1 MNLTNR
7 LVGTN
12 AGMRGMAAT
21 VPPPSPRLARI
32 ALMALLAGL
41 LFVVAGAV
49 GLGLYAASHGERIY
63 QGVTVAG
70 VDLGGLTPEEARVR
84 LDDAF
89 TASAGTPLTITA
101 GDRTFEL
108 TPAQAGA
115 HLDSDATVASAMAW
129 GRDGSLWD
137 RSQAW
142 TRALLRGVAVKP
154 VIELDTAQARDSIA
168 AFAPEVVRPPVNATL
183 AFADSGVPEIV
194 PDETGVRL
202 DYTATASELAARF
215 AAFGDDPVT
224 LITVDDP
231 PTITIDSLKGALP
244 DVSAAV
250 DTPLTIA
257 GGEAQWH
264 IPEAALQPLLSIDAT
279 SGALVVDA
287 APVEALVE
295 SLAAE
300 IDRDAVDAGITVDA
314 HGKLAVTPG
323 QPSAVV
329 DVAASV
335 SAITGGLLQGES
347 DVALVIDS
355 SPPAIL
361 DAEAEKAVAEGE
373 DLLSPGLALSWKGGE
388 GELDRGDLLQALT
401 IRIRPGQDDPFI
413 FGLDPD
419 LIREDL
425 APYAANFDITVQD
438 ARWRL
443 SDGKIQLAIPESKGR
458 EIDLDAS
465 ITAITEA
472 FLAGETEATLKVNEI
487 QPRWTAEDGSAITL
501 GNAVLGEGGTWYGD
515 SSEARRQNV
524 ELASAHLNGWLVP
537 PDGVFS
543 YAESVG
549 QITEENGFVTGYGII
564 DDGNGGFTTA
574 PVVGGGICQVSTTLF
589 QAAFWAGLPIVER
602 HQHPYYL
609 RTYGEAVTGLPGLD
623 AMVNIEPDWALDLK
637 FRNTTGYWMAV
648 VLIPDGAMVYARILG
663 TDPGWDIE
671 VPGPTIENVITPD
684 PAMRYTESPEFPVG
698 TERIVESAQDGFDV
712 RIDRTV
718 RKGGK
723 VVLEDAFFSS
733 FAPSYNTTMR
743 GTGTG
748 TE

>member
-1 MNLTNR
+1 M
-7 LVGTN
+7 
-12 AGMRGMAAT
+12 
-21 VPPPSPRLARI
+21 
-32 ALMALLAGL
+32 
-41 LFVVAGAV
+41 
-49 GLGLYAASHGERIY
+49 
-63 QGVTVAG
+63 
-70 VDLGGLTPEEARVR
+70 
-84 LDDAF
+84 
-89 TASAGTPLTITA
+89 
-101 GDRTFEL
+101 
-108 TPAQAGA
+108 
-115 HLDSDATVASAMAW
+115 
-129 GRDGSLWD
+129 
-137 RSQAW
+137 
-142 TRALLRGVAVKP
+142 RGVAVPP
-154 VIELDTAQARDSIA
+154 VIELDPEQARESIA

-183 AFADSGVPEIV
+183 AFADSGAPEIV

-202 DYTATASELAARF
+202 DYTSTASELAARF
-215 AAFGDDPVT
+215 AAFGNDPVA

-231 PTITIDSLKGALP
+231 PAITIDSLKGALP
-244 DVSAAV
+244 EVSAAV
-250 DTPLTIA
+250 DAPLTIV
-257 GGEAQWH
+257 GGESRWH
-264 IPEAALQPLLSIDAT
+264 IPEADLQPLLSIDAM
-279 SGALVVDA
+279 SGDLLVDA

-300 IDRDAVDAGITVDA
+300 IDHDAVDAGITVDEL
-314 HGKLAVTPG
+314 GKLAMTPG
-323 QPSAVV
+323 QPSAAV

-335 SAITGGLLQGES
+335 SAITSGILRGES
-347 DVALVIDS
+347 EVALVIDS
-355 SPPAIL
+355 APPAIL
-361 DAEAEKAVAEGE
+361 DAEAEKAAAVGE
-373 DLLSPGLALSWKGGE
+373 DLLTPGLALSWKGGE

-401 IRIRPGQDDPFI
+401 IRIRPGQDEPFI

-425 APYAANFDITVQD
+425 APYAANFNIAVQD

-443 SDGKIQLAIPESKGR
+443 TDGKIQLATPESKGR

-465 ITAITEA
+465 IAAITEA
-472 FLAGETEATLKVNEI
+472 FLAGKTETTLKVNEI
-487 QPRWTAEDGSAITL
+487 QPQWTAEDGAAITL

-515 SSEARRQNV
+515 SSDARRQNV
-524 ELASAHLNGWLVP
+524 ELSSAHLSGWLVP

-543 YAESVG
+543 YAETVG

-589 QAAFWAGLPIVER
+589 QAVFWAGLPIVER

-637 FRNTTGYWMAV
+637 FRNTTGYWLAV

-671 VPGPTIENVITPD
+671 VPAPTIDNVVTPD
-684 PAMRYTESPEFPVG
+684 PAMRYTESPEFPAG

-718 RKGGK
+718 RKGNK

>member
-12 AGMRGMAAT
+12 AGTRGMAAT
-21 VPPPSPRLARI
+21 LPPPSSGVARI
-32 ALMALLAGL
+32 ALAVLLACL
-41 LFVVAGAV
+41 VFAVAGAA
-49 GLGLYAASHGERIY
+49 GLGLYAASHGDRIY
-63 QGVTVAG
+63 QGVSVAG
-70 VDLGGLTPEEARVR
+70 VDLGGLTAADARTR
-84 LDDAF
+84 LDEAF
-89 TASAGTPLTITA
+89 AAYAGTPLTLTA
-101 GDRTFEL
+101 GDRTFAL
-108 TPAQAGA
+108 TPAEAGA
-115 HLDSDATVASAMAW
+115 HLDSDATIAQAMAW
-129 GRDGSLWD
+129 GRDGSFWE
-137 RSQAW
+137 RSRAW
-142 TRALLRGVAVKP
+142 TRALLRGVAVPP
-154 VIELDTAQARDSIA
+154 VIELDPAQARESIA

-183 AFADSGVPEIV
+183 AFAESGVPEIV

-215 AAFGDDPVT
+215 AAFGNDPVA

-231 PTITIDSLKGALP
+231 PAITSDSLQGALP
-244 DVSAAV
+244 EVKAAV
-250 DTPLTIA
+250 DAPLTIV
-257 GGEAQWH
+257 GGEFQWH
-264 IPEAALQPLLSIDAT
+264 IPEAALQPLLSIDAA
-279 SGALVVDA
+279 SGALAVDA

-300 IDRDAVDAGITVDA
+300 IDHDAVDAGITVDA
-314 HGKLAVTPG
+314 QGKLAVTPG

-329 DVAASV
+329 DVPASV
-335 SAITGGLLQGES
+335 SAITSSLLRGES

-361 DAEAEKAVAEGE
+361 DAEAEQAVAVGE
-373 DLLSPGLALSWKGGE
+373 DLLTPGLALSWKGGE

-401 IRIRPGQDDPFI
+401 IRIRPGQDAPFI

-425 APYAANFDITVQD
+425 APYAANFDIAVQD

-443 SDGKIQLAIPESKGR
+443 TDGKIQLAVPESKGR

-465 ITAITEA
+465 IAAITEA
-472 FLAGETEATLKVNEI
+472 FLAGKTETTLPVNEI
-487 QPRWTAEDGSAITL
+487 QPQWTAEDGAAITL

-515 SSEARRQNV
+515 SSDARRQNV
-524 ELASAHLNGWLVP
+524 ELSSARLSGWLVP

-543 YAESVG
+543 YAETVG
-549 QITEENGFVTGYGII
+549 QITEENGFVTGYGIV
-564 DDGNGGFTTA
+564 DDGQGGFTTA

-602 HQHPYYL
+602 YQHPYYL
-609 RTYGEAVTGLPGLD
+609 RAYGEAATGLPGLD

-648 VLIPDGAMVYARILG
+648 VMIPDGAMVYARILG

-671 VPGPTIENVITPD
+671 VPAPTIENVVTPD

-698 TERIVESAQDGFDV
+698 TERVVESAQDGFDV

-718 RKGGK
+718 RKGNK